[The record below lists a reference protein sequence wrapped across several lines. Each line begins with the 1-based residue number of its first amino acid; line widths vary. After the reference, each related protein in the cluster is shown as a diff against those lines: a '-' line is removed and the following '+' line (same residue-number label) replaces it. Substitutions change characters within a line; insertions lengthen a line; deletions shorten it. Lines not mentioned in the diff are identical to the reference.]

1 MEKIKPLKPSLRE
14 KKRYIAF
21 EVISKKNF
29 TFLQTSKAILDSV
42 LKYTGIKGLA
52 EMGLVLLKE
61 KYFENKGVIRVSSK
75 KVNSLK
81 AAFTLT
87 KGINK
92 EPVIVR
98 SLGVSGILQK
108 TNKLVS

>member
-29 TFLQTSKAILDSV
+29 TFLQMSKAILASA
-42 LKYTGIKGLA
+42 LKYSGIKGLA
-52 EMGLVLLKE
+52 EMGIIFLNE
-61 KYFENKGVIRVSSK
+61 KYSKNKGIIRVSSK

-87 KGINK
+87 KDINK

-98 SLGVSGILQK
+98 SLGISGILQK